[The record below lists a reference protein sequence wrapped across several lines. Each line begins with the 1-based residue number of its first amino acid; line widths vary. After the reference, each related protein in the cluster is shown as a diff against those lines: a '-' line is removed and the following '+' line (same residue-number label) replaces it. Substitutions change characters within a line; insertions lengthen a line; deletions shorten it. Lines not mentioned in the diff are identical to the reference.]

1 MLSNGNMSMS
11 SYLAFCGLCV
21 ALAVTPGPDSFLIL
35 RFSLRKL
42 SSGVAAS
49 FGSAVGYLAWAGL
62 VAVGL
67 AALIEQSAVAFRGL
81 KVLGG
86 IYLVYLGI
94 KAIRGDRKKSSATV
108 PADAGMGSARVWN
121 SCAAGLT
128 STMLNPKVGLFF
140 LAVVPQFLPRE
151 GSVLAVTML
160 LGATLGL
167 IVLVYLAGL
176 CLVAAKANAWLNR
189 PRVTRNLEISS
200 GGVLGVLGIGT
211 AASAAYA

>member
-1 MLSNGNMSMS
+1 MS

-21 ALAVTPGPDSFLIL
+21 VLAVTPGPDSFLIL

-49 FGSAVGYLAWAGL
+49 FGSAAGYLVWAVL

-67 AALIEQSAVAFRGL
+67 AALIEQSAVAYRGL

-94 KAIRGDRKKSSATV
+94 KAIRGDRKKPSAPAPDGVAMVDSRSWSSC
-108 PADAGMGSARVWN
+108 M
-121 SCAAGLT
+121 AGLA

-140 LAVVPQFLPRE
+140 LAVVPQFLPKDK
-151 GSVLAVTML
+151 SVFAVTML
-160 LGATLGL
+160 LGATLGT
-167 IVLVYLAGL
+167 IVLIYLAGL
-176 CLVAAKANAWLNR
+176 CLVAAKANEWLNR

-200 GGVLGVLGIGT
+200 GGILGVLGIGT
-211 AASAAYA
+211 AASAAQA

>member
-1 MLSNGNMSMS
+1 MSMS

-21 ALAVTPGPDSFLIL
+21 VLAVTPGPDSFLIL
-35 RFSLRKL
+35 RFSLRKV
-42 SSGVAAS
+42 SSGMAAS
-49 FGSAVGYLAWAGL
+49 VGSALGYMVWAAL

-67 AALIEQSAVAFRGL
+67 AALIEQSAMAYRGL

-94 KAIRGDRKKSSATV
+94 KAIRGDRKNGKKRASAPEVPVIDRARPWSSF
-108 PADAGMGSARVWN
+108 G
-121 SCAAGLT
+121 AGLT

-140 LAVVPQFLPRE
+140 LAVVPQFLPKD
-151 GSVLAVTML
+151 GSVVGVTMF
-160 LGATLGL
+160 LGATLGT

-200 GGVLGVLGIGT
+200 GGILGVLGIGT
-211 AASAAYA
+211 AASAAQA

>member
-1 MLSNGNMSMS
+1 MS

-21 ALAVTPGPDSFLIL
+21 VLAVTPGPDSFLIL
-35 RFSLRKL
+35 RFSLRKM
-42 SSGVAAS
+42 SAGVAAS
-49 FGSAVGYLAWAGL
+49 FGSAMGYLVWAAL

-67 AALIEQSAVAFRGL
+67 AALIEQSAMAYRGL

-86 IYLVYLGI
+86 VYLVYLGI
-94 KAIRGDRKKSSATV
+94 KAIRGDRKSPSPSPDT
-108 PADAGMGSARVWN
+108 PAVSRTRMWN
-121 SCAAGLT
+121 SFGAGLA

-140 LAVVPQFLPRE
+140 LAVVPQFLPKD
-151 GSVLAVTML
+151 GSVLGVTMF
-160 LGATLGL
+160 LGATLGA

-200 GGVLGVLGIGT
+200 GGILGLLGIGT
-211 AASAAYA
+211 AASAAQA

>member
-1 MLSNGNMSMS
+1 MS

-21 ALAVTPGPDSFLIL
+21 VLAVTPGPDSFLIL

-42 SSGVAAS
+42 SSGIAAS
-49 FGSAVGYLAWAGL
+49 FGSAAGYLVWAVL

-67 AALIEQSAVAFRGL
+67 AALIEQSAVAYRGL

-86 IYLVYLGI
+86 IYLIYLGI
-94 KAIRGDRKKSSATV
+94 KAIRGDRTKSSA
-108 PADAGMGSARVWN
+108 PAPDGVVVVGARALS

-140 LAVVPQFLPRE
+140 LAVVPQFLPRD
-151 GSVLAVTML
+151 GSVFAVTML
-160 LGATLGL
+160 LGATLGV
-167 IVLVYLAGL
+167 IVLIYLAGL
-176 CLVAAKANAWLNR
+176 CLLAAKANEWLNR

-200 GGVLGVLGIGT
+200 GGILGVLGVGT
-211 AASAAYA
+211 AASAAHA

>member
-1 MLSNGNMSMS
+1 MAMS

-21 ALAVTPGPDSFLIL
+21 VLAVTPGPDSFLIL

-42 SSGVAAS
+42 PSGIAAS
-49 FGSAVGYLAWAGL
+49 FGSAAGYLVWAVL

-67 AALIEQSAVAFRGL
+67 AALIEQSAVAYRGL

-94 KAIRGDRKKSSATV
+94 KAIRGDRKKSSAPV
-108 PADAGMGSARVWN
+108 PDGVVMVEARALS

-140 LAVVPQFLPRE
+140 LAVVPQFLPKD
-151 GSVLAVTML
+151 GSVFAVTML
-160 LGATLGL
+160 LGATLGF
-167 IVLVYLAGL
+167 IVLMYLVGL
-176 CLVAAKANAWLNR
+176 CLLAAKANEWLNR

-200 GGVLGVLGIGT
+200 GGILGVLGVGT
-211 AASAAYA
+211 AASAAQA

>member
-1 MLSNGNMSMS
+1 MS

-21 ALAVTPGPDSFLIL
+21 VLAVTPGPDSFLIL

-42 SSGVAAS
+42 SSGIAAS
-49 FGSAVGYLAWAGL
+49 FGSAAGYLVWAVL

-67 AALIEQSAVAFRGL
+67 AALIEQSAIAYRGL

-94 KAIRGDRKKSSATV
+94 KAIRGDRKKPSAPAPDGVAMVDPRSWSSC
-108 PADAGMGSARVWN
+108 M
-121 SCAAGLT
+121 AGLA

-140 LAVVPQFLPRE
+140 LAVVPQFLPKD
-151 GSVLAVTML
+151 GSVLGVTML
-160 LGATLGL
+160 LGATLGT
-167 IVLVYLAGL
+167 IVLIYLAGL
-176 CLVAAKANAWLNR
+176 CLVAAKANEWLNR

-200 GGVLGVLGIGT
+200 GGILGVLGVGT
-211 AASAAYA
+211 AASAAQA